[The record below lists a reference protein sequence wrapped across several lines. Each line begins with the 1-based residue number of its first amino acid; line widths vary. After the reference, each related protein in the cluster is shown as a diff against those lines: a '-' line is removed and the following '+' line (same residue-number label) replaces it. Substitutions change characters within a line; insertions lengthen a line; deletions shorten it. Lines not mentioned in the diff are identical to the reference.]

1 MHHVQSKY
9 VCFHWFSRVFQAA
22 LRRLRVNLAI
32 SSRFLALEDVWIGQ
46 AEIKRLKEV
55 LEVGIAMNL
64 DANGC
69 AFGCNREDS
78 W

>member
-1 MHHVQSKY
+1 M
-9 VCFHWFSRVFQAA
+9 
-22 LRRLRVNLAI
+22 NLAI